1 MPKYVFFMIMEKKEQ
16 PMWMNVGWL
25 KGNCGNKDG
34 RW

>member
-1 MPKYVFFMIMEKKEQ
+1 MEKKEQ